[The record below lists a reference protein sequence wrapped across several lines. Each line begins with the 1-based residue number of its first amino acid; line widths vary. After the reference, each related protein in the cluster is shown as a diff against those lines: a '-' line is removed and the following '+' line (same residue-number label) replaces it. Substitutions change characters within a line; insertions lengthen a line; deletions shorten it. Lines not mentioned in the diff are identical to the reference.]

1 MYDIAVFGGG
11 KGAYSFIKEALEKD
25 FNVLLVGNLDIK
37 DIVFDVALDFLVDI
51 AEKTSSLKY
60 LRDAG
65 VSVFFK
71 GLELDKILH
80 KRNLLIED
88 TAISIKRTLKN
99 KKLTILENG
108 KFLNNYTFKS
118 GDTHYLFKNLIVTN
132 SLQYKK
138 TQGINTVLD
147 YVFLEKYPE
156 QIAINGSD
164 KVALQLAFVLAQFQ
178 KKVSIIDEKTH
189 ILPQISSEF
198 NSTIIKTLKKEKIK
212 FHPNT
217 SIIENEYYL
226 RLEDGTKIPQ
236 CVVVDNTKSPPS
248 FLPLEALRLDIVDN
262 KIQTD
267 NYLKTKFDNIF
278 VIDEDFSI
286 KEQVFAI
293 ISNILKKNST
303 EFLKID
309 SQILSIGKKMAKIGD
324 FVPTN
329 AMPLQLKKT
338 NIKLSLKDSIIKG
351 AQVLEDRDS
360 IIPLL
365 YFAIKNKLTI
375 KELEAIIL

>member
-25 FNVLLVGNLDIK
+25 FNVLFVGNLDIK

-88 TAISIKRTLKN
+88 TTISIKRTLKN

-118 GDTHYLFKNLIVTN
+118 DDTHYLFKNLIVTN

>member
-25 FNVLLVGNLDIK
+25 FNLLFVGNLDIK

-80 KRNLLIED
+80 KRNLLIAD

-108 KFLNNYTFKS
+108 TFLNNYTFKS

>member
-25 FNVLLVGNLDIK
+25 FNVLFVGNLDIK

-108 KFLNNYTFKS
+108 TFLNNYTFKS

>member
-1 MYDIAVFGGG
+1 M
-11 KGAYSFIKEALEKD
+11 
-25 FNVLLVGNLDIK
+25 GNLDIK

-88 TAISIKRTLKN
+88 TTISIKRTLKN

-118 GDTHYLFKNLIVTN
+118 DDTHYLFKNLIVTN

-236 CVVVDNTKSPPS
+236 CVVVDNIKSPPS
-248 FLPLEALRLDIVDN
+248 FLPLEALGLDIVDN

-267 NYLKTKFDNIF
+267 IYLKTKFDNIF
-278 VIDEDFSI
+278 VIDENFSI

>member
-25 FNVLLVGNLDIK
+25 FNVLFVGNLDIK

>member
-25 FNVLLVGNLDIK
+25 FNVLFVGNLDIK

-118 GDTHYLFKNLIVTN
+118 DDTHYLFKNLIVTN